1 MAEQQELPLTAAP
14 LPTVVLGGWLGAGKT
29 TLLNHWLRE
38 AGGLRLAVLVNDFGD
53 ISIDADLIVG
63 ADGDVISLA
72 GGCICCAV
80 GSDLF
85 GALRRM
91 TERQPRPDLLLV
103 ETSGVALPAAVA
115 RTVRLVPGIEVR
127 AVVVLVDG
135 LAWHEHLRDRYVAD
149 TVRQQV
155 NEADLLVLTKLDAAD
170 PANGVIGVIAG
181 IGAVETV
188 ALGHGRAME
197 DVSVWPDV
205 DRQTGHVDRAD
216 GQDVRHSLETI
227 APRTPVLDARADAA
241 VLRRAVME
249 LEAMPLD
256 AQENAGP
263 PQVFLTPSGGG
274 LGADQPWG
282 RAQENA
288 GPPRTGTL
296 RPVAA
301 TLAPAASRFESQLE
315 SFDRPVDPQTLI
327 ASWTAQG
334 AGVVRAKG
342 WVTGLDGLRWRIQL
356 VGQRANVVVDD
367 KAPPGDRVVVIRA
380 RTGAALRQ

>member
-1 MAEQQELPLTAAP
+1 MAEQQELLLAAAP

-38 AGGLRLAVLVNDFGD
+38 AGGLRLAVLVNDFGE

-135 LAWHEHLRDRYVAD
+135 LAWHGHLRDRYVAD

-155 NEADLLVLTKLDAAD
+155 AEADLLVLTKLDAAD
-170 PANGVIGVIAG
+170 PANGVIEGIGG
-181 IGAVETV
+181 IGAVEAV
-188 ALGHGRAME
+188 ALGPGRAME
-197 DVSVWPDV
+197 DVSVRPDV

-216 GQDVRHSLETI
+216 GLDVRHSLATI

-241 VLRRAVME
+241 VLRRAVMD

-274 LGADQPWG
+274 
-282 RAQENA
+282 QER
-288 GPPRTGTL
+288 PPRTGTL
-296 RPVAA
+296 RPVGA

-315 SFDRPVDPQTLI
+315 SFDQPVDPQALI

-367 KAPPGDRVVVIRA
+367 KAPPDDRVVVIRV

>member
-1 MAEQQELPLTAAP
+1 
-14 LPTVVLGGWLGAGKT
+14 
-29 TLLNHWLRE
+29 
-38 AGGLRLAVLVNDFGD
+38 
-53 ISIDADLIVG
+53 
-63 ADGDVISLA
+63 
-72 GGCICCAV
+72 
-80 GSDLF
+80 
-85 GALRRM
+85 
-91 TERQPRPDLLLV
+91 LLLV

-155 NEADLLVLTKLDAAD
+155 AEADLLVLTKLDATD
-170 PANGVIGVIAG
+170 PGYGVSGG
-181 IGAVETV
+181 FG
-188 ALGHGRAME
+188 E
-197 DVSVWPDV
+197 DVSVQSDV
-205 DRQTGHVDRAD
+205 DRQTGHVARAD
-216 GQDVRHSLETI
+216 GQDVRHSLATI

-241 VLRRAVME
+241 VLRRTVME